1 MITKD
6 KISTPFHF
14 SCTPIDSIDYPR
26 SSLRQKKLKRFFPLV
41 LGSIS
46 YSAISQHL
54 LRNHSADNKV
64 AFTRSYKAP
73 IDAKS
78 YLAERLDRIIQDVSA
93 VSNIEAAD
101 LMKRLAQGESLSQ
114 AAETD
119 SDSLLYQL
127 LAQANENMNALVTAG
142 SVSEGDA
149 AVFKTDYAAG
159 VSKLLSVN
167 E

>member
-1 MITKD
+1 M
-6 KISTPFHF
+6 
-14 SCTPIDSIDYPR
+14 
-26 SSLRQKKLKRFFPLV
+26 
-41 LGSIS
+41 
-46 YSAISQHL
+46 
-54 LRNHSADNKV
+54 
-64 AFTRSYKAP
+64 
-73 IDAKS
+73 KS
-78 YLAERLDRIIQDVSA
+78 YLAERLDRIIHDVSA

-101 LMKRLAQGESLSQ
+101 LMKRLAQGENLAQ

-127 LAQANENMNALVTAG
+127 LAQANENMNAFVTAG
-142 SVSEGDA
+142 SVSEDDA

>member
-1 MITKD
+1 MIQAVQNGWLNAAD
-6 KISTPFHF
+6 KNAMKQDAYALLNDAIST
-14 SCTPIDSIDYPR
+14 
-26 SSLRQKKLKRFFPLV
+26 
-41 LGSIS
+41 
-46 YSAISQHL
+46 
-54 LRNHSADNKV
+54 RNYKV
-64 AFTRSYKAP
+64 AV
-73 IDAKS
+73 DVKS

-101 LMKRLAQGESLSQ
+101 LMKRLAQGESLAQ

-127 LAQANENMNALVTAG
+127 LAHANENMNAFVTAG
-142 SVSEGDA
+142 SVSEDDA